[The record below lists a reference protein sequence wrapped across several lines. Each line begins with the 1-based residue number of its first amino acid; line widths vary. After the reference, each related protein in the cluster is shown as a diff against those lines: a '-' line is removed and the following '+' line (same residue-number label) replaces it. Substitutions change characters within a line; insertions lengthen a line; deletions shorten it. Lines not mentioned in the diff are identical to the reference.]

1 MNLWS
6 VTALGIGAMVGAG
19 VFAVM
24 GQAALVAGSLTYLA
38 FFLGGVIAALSGYSY
53 AILAVHFPDK
63 GGVSAYF
70 DRAFGT
76 ARVSGSLSL
85 VYMFTIAITV
95 ALVAKAF
102 GGYAAPLLFGHSSRF
117 WVDFFASAI
126 VILLT
131 LLNVRGAGL
140 VGRAEIVLVAIK
152 LVILAALM
160 IAGSVSLIGKP
171 PIQELHSGF
180 MGVAGCVGL
189 SFLAYAGYDNTANAA
204 SSVRNPRQTI
214 PLAMFMAIGIVIV
227 LYVGLALVVVSNV
240 PAAQIAQHSETA
252 VAEAA
257 RPMLGQTGYVIVSIG
272 ALLAT
277 ASGIN
282 AWIYNGMNISL
293 ALARAGQL
301 PRLFSQVVWRQGTRG
316 VFVSIAGIL
325 VAVNFAPLGTL
336 ASITSA
342 AFLII
347 YLAVYVAH
355 WRLIAQTGANRWLV
369 GVGFLTML
377 VVLLGFLW
385 TMMLTQPW
393 SAGLVGLVLVAS
405 SAIES
410 FLLRST
416 PAIVR
421 SA

>member
-1 MNLWS
+1 
-6 VTALGIGAMVGAG
+6 
-19 VFAVM
+19 
-24 GQAALVAGSLTYLA
+24 
-38 FFLGGVIAALSGYSY
+38 
-53 AILAVHFPDK
+53 
-63 GGVSAYF
+63 
-70 DRAFGT
+70 
-76 ARVSGSLSL
+76 
-85 VYMFTIAITV
+85 
-95 ALVAKAF
+95 
-102 GGYAAPLLFGHSSRF
+102 
-117 WVDFFASAI
+117 
-126 VILLT
+126 
-131 LLNVRGAGL
+131 
-140 VGRAEIVLVAIK
+140 
-152 LVILAALM
+152 
-160 IAGSVSLIGKP
+160 
-171 PIQELHSGF
+171 
-180 MGVAGCVGL
+180 
-189 SFLAYAGYDNTANAA
+189 
-204 SSVRNPRQTI
+204 
-214 PLAMFMAIGIVIV
+214 VIV

-240 PAAQIAQHSETA
+240 PAAQIAEHSETA

-301 PRLFSQVVWRQGTRG
+301 PRLFSQVAWRQGTRG

-325 VAVNFAPLGTL
+325 VAVNFAALGTL

-369 GVGFLTML
+369 GGGFLTML
-377 VVLLGFLW
+377 IVLIGFLW
-385 TMMLTQPW
+385 TMMLTQSW

-405 SAIES
+405 WAMES
-410 FLLRST
+410 ILMRRT
-416 PAIVR
+416 PIIVR